1 MPVTIYKPGN
11 KVRYLHYGAVMRGEI
26 VRLVAGNDQLIITRL
41 EGPLAGSQTWIHVN
55 SVLHGD

>member
-1 MPVTIYKPGN
+1 MATIFYQPGN
-11 KVRYLHYGAVMRGEI
+11 KVRYLHYGAVMRGKV

-41 EGPLAGSQTWIHVN
+41 DGPLAGSQTWIHVN